1 MPTNIWDIESLF
13 HMIDLHLGYDP
24 SISSPFSSWTHYLTT
39 AIGFA
44 HCDTE
49 SRIAVLDT
57 ASLRQNV
64 FFSHDLWRAALTDRS
79 YMNEFLIYGPISGP
93 HYHTVSVVDLFKRT
107 NAKRILLGDRNAV
120 ARERISAVERG
131 AVEASREMATFLQP
145 LGTNLENIVIL
156 TARFVGV
163 RIARIRPGRR
173 YLRRGDVHGFL
184 YYIRDDLQT
193 LAIRHDATEISLV
206 EPTMDTSYSQG
217 LKFEV
222 HLQQAAEDAVRV
234 MGWLKLPITSRG
246 QWIDWV
252 TRMVGDDRYRRE
264 QDVADRREVNV
275 ADERERD
282 VADTEPDGADAM
294 ELDET
299 DNMEV
304 DVVNEMDLDG
314 ADDVQPD
321 VVDEMEL

>member
-1 MPTNIWDIESLF
+1 MPTNIWDIDGLF
-13 HMIDLHLGYDP
+13 HMIDRHL
-24 SISSPFSSWTHYLTT
+24 SNNSLISSPFSSWTHYMTT
-39 AIGFA
+39 AVGFA
-44 HCDTE
+44 QLETE

-57 ASLRQNV
+57 ASLRQDV

-93 HYHTVSVVDLFKRT
+93 HYHTVSVLDLFKRT
-107 NAKRILLGDRNAV
+107 KAKRILLGDRNAV
-120 ARERISAVERG
+120 AQERISAVERG

-145 LGTNLENIVIL
+145 PGTNLENILIL

-163 RIARIRPGRR
+163 RIAKIRPKRR
-173 YLRRGDVHGFL
+173 YLRPGDVHGFL

-234 MGWLKLPITSRG
+234 MGWLKLPITSRD

-252 TRMVGDDRYRRE
+252 SRMVQDDRYRRE
-264 QDVADRREVNV
+264 RDVTDRTELNV

-282 VADTEPDGADAM
+282 VAETELHAADAM
-294 ELDET
+294 K
-299 DNMEV
+299 
-304 DVVNEMDLDG
+304 LDG
-314 ADDVQPD
+314 TDDMKLD